1 MLKSEYS
8 HKQTIR
14 QTDAKQHLHDIR
26 YQRQNQLKSIVDE
39 CHQLRILHKRIFD
52 NQLNSYSAK
61 KPLIS
66 MPMRNE
72 SIFIISPKIE
82 SDDEFPISKE
92 FTIYLSESS
101 YTLLDFQSAN
111 HQLASPPVTMNQERC
126 LTVSS
131 VASIDKHTNKV
142 YDKWPDYTEINQ
154 MLGFPIQKF
163 PSVAA
168 KPKRPTNI
176 PHRKKQNK
184 SNRFVDAIKQIQNR
198 SSNQRNLLKNKFLEE
213 FPMNGKLV
221 VHHTSKEAD
230 STLPPLVCPLSVY
243 YSKRIRTR
251 QWLCQNDFSTRTLP
265 LI

>member
-1 MLKSEYS
+1 
-8 HKQTIR
+8 HKQTIN

-26 YQRQNQLKSIVDE
+26 YQRQNQLKSIVNE

-52 NQLNSYSAK
+52 NQLTSYSAK
-61 KPLIS
+61 KPLMS

-72 SIFIISPKIE
+72 SIFIINPKTE
-82 SDDEFPISKE
+82 SDDEFPISQE

-101 YTLLDFQSAN
+101 YTFLDCQSAN
-111 HQLASPPVTMNQERC
+111 HRLASPPITMNQDRC

-142 YDKWPDYTEINQ
+142 CDKWPDYTEINQ
-154 MLGFPIQKF
+154 ILGFPIQKF
-163 PSVAA
+163 PSIAA
-168 KPKRPTNI
+168 KSNRPTNI

-198 SSNQRNLLKNKFLEE
+198 SSNQRNLLKNKCLEE
-213 FPMNGKLV
+213 FPVNNKLA
-221 VHHTSKEAD
+221 VHDTSKETD
-230 STLPPLVCPLSVY
+230 YKLPPLVCPSSLY